1 MTDLPKT
8 VQTLRKCLWD
18 ACGFEVEVGTNT
30 PRGGDTGH
38 GGVTVLVLRDLGGTD
53 WKVEIGG
60 EGSVARSPGEL
71 RIEFYGDAEAR
82 NLVKALHFAVRVLE
96 LQNETNVTL
105 PEGEE

>member
-1 MTDLPKT
+1 MSDLPKS

-53 WKVEIGG
+53 WKAKVSG
-60 EGSVARSPGEL
+60 EGSVAGSPKEL
-71 RIEFYGDAEAR
+71 RIEFYGDAEAG
-82 NLVKALHFAVRVLE
+82 NLVKALQFAIRVLE
-96 LQNETNVTL
+96 LQSETNRTL
-105 PEGEE
+105 PEVEE